1 MKKFTYRKPFGI
13 RFRNRHKVN
22 NHNNQ
27 THATIY
33 LEGKWATKLWPNRNF
48 AWYFVVS
55 GVNVSEGNI
64 SLASGNFQNNG
75 LVQPSLNFRI
85 ALEI

>member
-1 MKKFTYRKPFGI
+1 MGD
-13 RFRNRHKVN
+13 
-22 NHNNQ
+22 HNNQ
-27 THATIY
+27 RHAPISLDKT
-33 LEGKWATKLWPNRNF
+33 WATKLWPNRNF